1 MNKKSN
7 MYFVQLAEFTIIW
20 WIMSNGGDAEAPR
33 RWLRGASASKNMSK
47 MLNIYESIE

>member
-20 WIMSNGGDAEAPR
+20 GIMSNGGDAEALASR
-33 RWLRGASASKNMSK
+33 RLSV
-47 MLNIYESIE
+47 